1 MIRKAKISD
10 AKQIQE
16 LIQLWAKKGKMLERP
31 LNYIYENIRDFWIF
45 EADRKIV
52 GCCALHIVGWES
64 LAEIKSLAVA
74 PQYQGRGI
82 ARALIESCLD
92 EAKGLN
98 LDRIFALTFVLKF
111 FQKLGFKKTDR
122 NKLPHKIWSDCINC
136 TFFPDCHEEA
146 VIINVKH

>member
-10 AKQIQE
+10 AKQIQA
-16 LIQLWAKKGKMLERP
+16 LIQIWAKKGKMLERP
-31 LNYIYENIRDFWIF
+31 LNYVYENIRDFWVF
-45 EADRKIV
+45 EADSKIV

-74 PQYQGRGI
+74 PKYQGRGI
-82 ARALIESCLD
+82 ARSLLKSCLD
-92 EAKGLN
+92 EAENLN
-98 LDRIFALTFVLKF
+98 LDKIFALTFVLKF

-146 VIINVKH
+146 VIINVKN

>member
-10 AKQIQE
+10 AKQIQA

-31 LNYIYENIRDFWIF
+31 LNYVYENIRDFWVF
-45 EADRKIV
+45 EADNKIV

-74 PQYQGRGI
+74 PKYQGRGI
-82 ARALIESCLD
+82 ARALLESCLD
-92 EAKGLN
+92 EAKSLN
-98 LDRIFALTFVLKF
+98 LDKIFALTFVLKF

>member
-10 AKQIQE
+10 AKQIQA

-31 LNYIYENIRDFWIF
+31 LNYVYENIRDFWVF
-45 EADRKIV
+45 EADHKIV

-74 PQYQGRGI
+74 PRYQGRGI
-82 ARALIESCLD
+82 ARALLESCLN
-92 EAKGLN
+92 EAKNLN
-98 LDRIFALTFVLKF
+98 LDKVFALTFVSKL
-111 FQKLGFKKTDR
+111 FQKMGFKNTDR